1 MFLRMSVKK
10 TITIII
16 TWVLTLSC
24 IPLFNLTS
32 MALVTPP
39 NTTVVYPTEISDVL
53 HNPDMGWVYVTNAI
67 PGHEDLGRVGT
78 FPEVDNVAIC
88 STWAELESVE
98 GQFSWTRIDNAI
110 AYWGAQQGKRIH
122 FRISTEPYIIGYYS
136 YSAGSPSWLYSN
148 YSIPYQNMTAY
159 GFTYRVP
166 DYTNTIYLTKL
177 NNFLTAFANRYRNNA
192 YLDIVDLRGYGLWG
206 EWHSGHNFANVSQR
220 ESGLATIID
229 NWYSAWQENK
239 ILALS
244 CSYEFRND
252 MTPNCSYPTNYN
264 DYKQWSA
271 FDYALT
277 KPNLTIRR
285 DGLAGA
291 MLTWDSKYLTDFF
304 NSGRN
309 LPVMGE
315 FFGGYSAYRDN
326 LIANYTPDTAVDE
339 ALSYHPNYLTMMGW
353 DADASAP
360 AFYSERSDLIS
371 KGNKMM
377 GYRFV
382 LSEAS
387 YPTTILPGEGFVLK
401 QSWVNRAVG
410 KCFNKYP
417 LKIYLTDSNGN
428 EVWSATDDKFD
439 QRSFVKDNVYDVD
452 SGFVLPSTVS
462 AGTYSLRVAMV
473 DSNGQSKIKIAISNE
488 DSQGRY
494 ILGNVNV
501 ANNPKTYGFET
512 GEDTASCFWMPQGSA
527 FNNSNSS
534 KVITGNYSFYSESE
548 SAWEQMLSSIPA
560 TLPMKPNTTYRYSY
574 DYLVDKSPGADTF
587 FIIVRSDTV
596 GSPLGVLFSQ
606 WVDIVG
612 NKGNKTFEFTTGN
625 ANNYYILLGAQTG
638 GAICYDNLKLEE
650 KNGDNSY
657 TTVSNV
663 GFETGGLPAAYW
675 NPSVNCSFIHSNTEA
690 IIAGQYSYFANI
702 SSSGFVDCLQS
713 DNSNLQ
719 LLPNTSYTISFK
731 YNIERN
737 AGSFFYFYT
746 RNGLGQTIGFN
757 QWDVS
762 DSGNSGI
769 KTYIFNTSNATDT
782 WLTWGV
788 KDSGAFSI
796 DDISI
801 YETLI
806 PTTFDNYT
814 ISTDGGNIITG
825 VLPGKTLADFM
836 TGVTVGNHTNI
847 LTTDYNGTVIT
858 NNYVGTGT
866 TIAVTQNNT
875 TINYKI
881 VIYGEVNGDGLIDVS
896 DLVLIKNHILR
907 INTLNEQFIKAGDVF
922 LKGNISISD
931 FLAVKKHILQID
943 VINQNP

>member
-1 MFLRMSVKK
+1 MLVNLIVAFPLVSLAYAPNVNILNEGFESGSFAQTVFTAGYQGDKSS
-10 TITIII
+10 ITNAQTNII
-16 TWVLTLSC
+16 TGGYSVYSQIPVAAGVWTEILYSDITKLIMEKGTTYKVSFNYKIIENSAEGGFCYFMAKSPTENDGVFGKGYNTWTGVVGNSGSKSFELTLS
-24 IPLFNLTS
+24 
-32 MALVTPP
+32 
-39 NTTVVYPTEISDVL
+39 
-53 HNPDMGWVYVTNAI
+53 
-67 PGHEDLGRVGT
+67 
-78 FPEVDNVAIC
+78 
-88 STWAELESVE
+88 
-98 GQFSWTRIDNAI
+98 
-110 AYWGAQQGKRIH
+110 
-122 FRISTEPYIIGYYS
+122 
-136 YSAGSPSWLYSN
+136 
-148 YSIPYQNMTAY
+148 
-159 GFTYRVP
+159 
-166 DYTNTIYLTKL
+166 
-177 NNFLTAFANRYRNNA
+177 
-192 YLDIVDLRGYGLWG
+192 
-206 EWHSGHNFANVSQR
+206 
-220 ESGLATIID
+220 
-229 NWYSAWQENK
+229 
-239 ILALS
+239 
-244 CSYEFRND
+244 
-252 MTPNCSYPTNYN
+252 
-264 DYKQWSA
+264 
-271 FDYALT
+271 
-277 KPNLTIRR
+277 
-285 DGLAGA
+285 
-291 MLTWDSKYLTDFF
+291 
-304 NSGRN
+304 
-309 LPVMGE
+309 
-315 FFGGYSAYRDN
+315 
-326 LIANYTPDTAVDE
+326 
-339 ALSYHPNYLTMMGW
+339 
-353 DADASAP
+353 
-360 AFYSERSDLIS
+360 
-371 KGNKMM
+371 
-377 GYRFV
+377 
-382 LSEAS
+382 
-387 YPTTILPGEGFVLK
+387 
-401 QSWVNRAVG
+401 
-410 KCFNKYP
+410 
-417 LKIYLTDSNGN
+417 
-428 EVWSATDDKFD
+428 SATPATKDYHLIWGMNGGGGLSIDD
-439 QRSFVKDNVYDVD
+439 
-452 SGFVLPSTVS
+452 
-462 AGTYSLRVAMV
+462 
-473 DSNGQSKIKIAISNE
+473 IKIEKIVSE
-488 DSQGRY
+488 
-494 ILGNVNV
+494 L
-501 ANNPKTYGFET
+501 TYGFET

-587 FIIVRSDTV
+587 FIIVRSGGDY
-596 GSPLGVLFSQ
+596 PLGVLFSQ
-606 WVDIVG
+606 WNDTVG
-612 NKGNKTFEFTTGN
+612 NKGNKTFEFTT
-625 ANNYYILLGAQTG
+625 NNFNDYYILLGAQTG

-650 KNGDNSY
+650 KNVDDSY

-788 KDSGAFSI
+788 VNSGAFSI

-806 PTTFDNYT
+806 PTTINNYT
-814 ISTDGGNIITG
+814 VSTDGGNIITG